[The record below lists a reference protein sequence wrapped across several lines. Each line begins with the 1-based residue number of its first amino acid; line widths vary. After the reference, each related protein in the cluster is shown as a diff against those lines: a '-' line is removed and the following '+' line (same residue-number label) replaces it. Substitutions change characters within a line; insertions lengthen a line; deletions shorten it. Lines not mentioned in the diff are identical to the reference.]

1 MPRHALNDRRRQ
13 WHNIPGDS
21 CRSGLLLSET
31 MASWRSPMN
40 SWTDKIREGLLKN
53 PFAWIL
59 FVLLV
64 IAEYGNYQRG
74 KELDH
79 VCELTGPHDVGFV
92 SPKNDKEE
100 LDTICISRQPDD

>member
-1 MPRHALNDRRRQ
+1 ML
-13 WHNIPGDS
+13 
-21 CRSGLLLSET
+21 
-31 MASWRSPMN
+31 
-40 SWTDKIREGLLKN
+40 
-53 PFAWIL
+53 
-59 FVLLV
+59 LLV

-100 LDTICISRQPDD
+100 LDTIISRQPDN